1 VDLERAVTMEQAK
14 ITFPSEENYRYKI
27 ETSSDGQHWTP
38 AADQTQTASTDKIR
52 TDVFA
57 NAVSGHLLRVTFI
70 GKAAAIG
77 EVEISGHLTAQ

>member
-1 VDLERAVTMEQAK
+1 M
-14 ITFPSEENYRYKI
+14 
-27 ETSSDGQHWTP
+27 P
-38 AADQTQTASTDKIR
+38 AADQTQTASVEKIR
-52 TDVFA
+52 TNGFA